1 MKIIKVYQKFITERS
16 FNKESVI
23 DELFRKDLEKKIASG
38 KKLNL
43 TDIIA
48 NQDVYCGN
56 YTNPEDDTEVCG
68 YHYGEA
74 VEGKRDEW
82 AEKIRGMKCPGCGEV
97 VGNLVEY
104 ISPDDLDSY
113 EAKLPGG
120 GFYIFSKGTED
131 KELLTNNPDNTKS
144 PTTTSKSST
153 TPIEDKI
160 DPTKIDPTKIYDHIE
175 KNINVLVDA
184 YLAISPQRYKA
195 TFTKD
200 VIRKGLVRLQQ
211 ECKFKDLS
219 RAKEALDVFGDL
231 MKPMV
236 DDANYSKNI
245 KTWRLGS
252 NGKKYYVVFKDF
264 AMLVG
269 NLQF

>member
-1 MKIIKVYQKFITERS
+1 LFPPIDGFEVIVDHRSNFSVEGKTIYTVEEVIGKSLSMAPICFKELDKAREYIEGLIDNEKMEMGKNKFVIRILYLDSSSPGETDVDLPRLLKN
-16 FNKESVI
+16 NKESQ
-23 DELFRKDLEKKIASG
+23 
-38 KKLNL
+38 LN
-43 TDIIA
+43 
-48 NQDVYCGN
+48 
-56 YTNPEDDTEVCG
+56 
-68 YHYGEA
+68 
-74 VEGKRDEW
+74 
-82 AEKIRGMKCPGCGEV
+82 
-97 VGNLVEY
+97 
-104 ISPDDLDSY
+104 S
-113 EAKLPGG
+113 
-120 GFYIFSKGTED
+120 
-131 KELLTNNPDNTKS
+131 TKV
-144 PTTTSKSST
+144 
-153 TPIEDKI
+153 
-160 DPTKIDPTKIYDHIE
+160 YDHIE
-175 KNINVLVDA
+175 KYINVLVDA
-184 YLAISPQRYKA
+184 YVAITPQRYKA